1 MSWWF
6 VLALAAGC
14 YAFKVAGLIVI
25 GDRTMPPA
33 VTRCLA
39 LIPAAMIS
47 ALVAMNTFSS
57 GQELVLDPRAAGVSA
72 AVIAAW
78 CKAPLILVIVLGA
91 AVTAIVR
98 ALT

>member
-47 ALVAMNTFSS
+47 AL
-57 GQELVLDPRAAGVSA
+57 
-72 AVIAAW
+72 AW
-78 CKAPLILVIVLGA
+78 RGLGSFPK
-91 AVTAIVR
+91 IGS
-98 ALT
+98 